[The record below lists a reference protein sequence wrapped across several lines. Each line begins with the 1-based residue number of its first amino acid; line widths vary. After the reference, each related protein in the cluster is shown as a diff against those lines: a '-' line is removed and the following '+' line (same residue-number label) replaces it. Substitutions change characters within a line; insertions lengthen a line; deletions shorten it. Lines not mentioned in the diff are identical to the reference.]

1 MRLTTLT
8 VGAMAL
14 AAPLVSAAGRH
25 ERGLVDPSEHPA
37 GHLFH
42 KRGEHHSI
50 TKRQLATT
58 SKNGMPYPPAGS
70 DPPPAS
76 SLPKA
81 WVDRYNAK
89 KAAGLIPDIPRSITD
104 PNTRATVYPAGTDMT
119 NVCSWTVQ
127 KCDTGDIWLAPDD
140 YVAITFDDGP
150 TPQSPE
156 LISYLQAQKQSA
168 THFLI
173 GSAIVWNPT
182 AMDEY
187 VKADPPMH
195 LGVHT
200 WSHTLQTG
208 KTDLEILGD
217 LGWTMQII
225 YDLTGSV
232 PMYWRPPEGD
242 VDARV
247 RAIATQVLGLQTVM
261 WNKDADDWC
270 LRQGNGT
277 AQLQTCTTGVGAT
290 KQSVIREMTSWA
302 NATDRTGFI
311 SLEHETTDQA
321 IDSFKAYHRA
331 LKAHRWNVGAVPELQ
346 GLPYYQNQWNL
357 TSKKEQVDSILPTR
371 EPINVVHSD
380 AQRGSS
386 RAPDTTAFANLDGS
400 GASAQASSSARAAAA
415 SASASNARTTPAASN
430 GSSGSSGSSS
440 SSTSGS
446 TSGSSGSS
454 GSSSSTVTKGQ
465 STSGA
470 SSLIVSAST
479 LGLGAVAAAFAL
491 ML

>member
-1 MRLTTLT
+1 MRLSAVTL
-8 VGAMAL
+8 GAVAL

-42 KRGEHHSI
+42 KRASEHHGI

-58 SKNGMPYPPAGS
+58 SKNGMPYPPAGA

-81 WVDRYNAK
+81 WIDRYNQK
-89 KAAGLIPDIPRSITD
+89 KAAGLIPNIPRSITD
-104 PNTRATVYPAGTDMT
+104 PNTRATVYPPGTDMT

-127 KCDTGDIWLAPDD
+127 KCDTGDIWLAPDN
-140 YVAITFDDGP
+140 YVSITFDDGP
-150 TPQSPE
+150 TPQSHS
-156 LISYLQAQKQSA
+156 LIDYLQAQKQTA

-173 GSAIVWNPT
+173 GSAIVWNPD
-182 AMDEY
+182 AMDLY

-225 YDLTGSV
+225 YDLTGSI

-247 RAIATQVLGLQTVM
+247 RAIATEVLGMQTVM

-270 LRQGNGT
+270 LRQGTGT
-277 AQLQTCTTGVGAT
+277 AQLETCTTGVGAT

-302 NATDRTGFI
+302 TTSNRTGFI

-321 IDSFKAYHRA
+321 IDSFKAYHAA
-331 LKAHRWNVGAVPELQ
+331 LKQNNWRAGAVPELQ

-357 TSKKEQVDSILPTR
+357 TSKKERVDSILPTR
-371 EPINVVHSD
+371 PAIKVEHSD
-380 AQRGSS
+380 AQRGSK

-400 GASAQASSSARAAAA
+400 GASASASSAASVAVASSKSAA
-415 SASASNARTTPAASN
+415 SAAGTSSSSSS
-430 GSSGSSGSSS
+430 SSGSSGSS
-440 SSTSGS
+440 G

-454 GSSSSTVTKGQ
+454 SGTTSGSSTSKGQ

-470 SSLIVSAST
+470 THIIAGAST
-479 LGLGAVAAAFAL
+479 IGFGALAAAFAL
-491 ML
+491 LL

>member
-1 MRLTTLT
+1 MRLTALT
-8 VGAMAL
+8 VGAVAL
-14 AAPLVSAAGRH
+14 AAPLASASRFH
-25 ERGLVDPSEHPA
+25 ERGLVDAADHPA
-37 GHLFH
+37 GHLFS
-42 KRGEHHSI
+42 KRATHHSI

-58 SKNGMPYPPAGS
+58 SKNGLPYPPAGS

-127 KCDTGDIWLAPDD
+127 KCDTGDIWLAPDNA
-140 YVAITFDDGP
+140 VAITFDDGP
-150 TPQSPE
+150 TPQSPA
-156 LISYLQAQKQSA
+156 LIEYLQEQKQGA

-173 GSAIVWNPT
+173 GSAIVWNPDM
-182 AMDEY
+182 MDAY

-208 KTDLEILGD
+208 KTDMEILGD

-247 RAIATQVLGLQTVM
+247 RAIATEVLGMQTVM

-270 LRQGNGT
+270 LRQGTGT
-277 AQLQTCTTGVGAT
+277 AQLQTCTTGVGANKT
-290 KQSVIREMTSWA
+290 SVISEMTSWA
-302 NATDRTGFI
+302 TTTNRTGFI

-331 LKAHRWNVGAVPELQ
+331 LKHNNWNVGPVPELQ

-357 TSKKEQVDSILPTR
+357 TSRKEQVDSILPTR
-371 EPINVVHSD
+371 EPINVVNSD
-380 AQRGSS
+380 ARRGSR
-386 RAPDTTAFANLDGS
+386 RAPDTSAYANLDGS
-400 GASAQASSSARAAAA
+400 GAGAQASSSARGAAASYTASVSAAAA
-415 SASASNARTTPAASN
+415 SST

-440 SSTSGS
+440 SGS
-446 TSGSSGSS
+446 SSGSS
-454 GSSSSTVTKGQ
+454 GSSSSSSSSSKGQ

-470 SSLIVSAST
+470 SGLLVGAST
-479 LGLGAVAAAFAL
+479 VGIGAFAAALAL
-491 ML
+491 VL

>member
-14 AAPLVSAAGRH
+14 AAPLVSASGYH
-25 ERGLVDPSEHPA
+25 ERGLVDPKHHPA
-37 GHLFH
+37 GHLFD
-42 KRGEHHSI
+42 KRGDEHHSL
-50 TKRQLATT
+50 TKRQLAST
-58 SKNGMPYPPAGS
+58 SKNGMPYPPAGA

-89 KAAGLIPDIPRSITD
+89 KAAGLIPNIPRSITD

-127 KCDTGDIWLAPDD
+127 KCDTGDIWLAPDN

-150 TPQSPE
+150 TPQSPD
-156 LISYLQAQKQSA
+156 LIKYLQAQGTSA

-182 AMDEY
+182 AMDQY

-208 KTDLEILGD
+208 KSDLEILGD

-270 LRQGNGT
+270 LRQGNDT
-277 AQLQTCTTGVGAT
+277 AQLTTCTTGVGAT

-302 NATDRTGFI
+302 NSGSDRTGFI

-321 IDSFKAYHRA
+321 IDSFKSYHRA
-331 LKAHRWNVGAVPELQ
+331 LKHNNWNIGAVPELQ

-357 TSKKEQVDSILPTR
+357 TSKKEAVDSILPTR

-386 RAPDTTAFANLDGS
+386 RAPDTSAYANLDGS
-400 GASAQASSSARAAAA
+400 GANAKASSSASAAVA
-415 SASASNARTTPAASN
+415 SASTARPLASSTSA
-430 GSSGSSGSSS
+430 
-440 SSTSGS
+440 STSGS
-446 TSGSSGSS
+446 GGSAASKGGPNSGAASLLTGA
-454 GSSSSTVTKGQ
+454 STV
-465 STSGA
+465 
-470 SSLIVSAST
+470 SLGT
-479 LGLGAVAAAFAL
+479 VAAVFAL

>member
-1 MRLTTLT
+1 
-8 VGAMAL
+8 
-14 AAPLVSAAGRH
+14 
-25 ERGLVDPSEHPA
+25 
-37 GHLFH
+37 
-42 KRGEHHSI
+42 
-50 TKRQLATT
+50 
-58 SKNGMPYPPAGS
+58 
-70 DPPPAS
+70 
-76 SLPKA
+76 
-81 WVDRYNAK
+81 
-89 KAAGLIPDIPRSITD
+89 
-104 PNTRATVYPAGTDMT
+104 
-119 NVCSWTVQ
+119 
-127 KCDTGDIWLAPDD
+127 
-140 YVAITFDDGP
+140 
-150 TPQSPE
+150 
-156 LISYLQAQKQSA
+156 
-168 THFLI
+168 
-173 GSAIVWNPT
+173 
-182 AMDEY
+182 
-187 VKADPPMH
+187 
-195 LGVHT
+195 
-200 WSHTLQTG
+200 
-208 KTDLEILGD
+208 
-217 LGWTMQII
+217 MQII

>member
-14 AAPLVSAAGRH
+14 AAPLVSASGHH
-25 ERGLVDPSEHPA
+25 ERGLVNPSEHPA
-37 GHLFH
+37 GHLFN
-42 KRGEHHSI
+42 KRAEHHSI
-50 TKRQLATT
+50 TKRQLANV

-81 WVDRYNAK
+81 WVDRYNEK
-89 KAAGLIPDIPRSITD
+89 KAAGLIPNIPRSITD

-127 KCDTGDIWLAPDD
+127 KCDTGDIWLAPDN
-140 YVAITFDDGP
+140 YVSITFDDGP

-156 LISYLQAQKQSA
+156 LISYLKAQRQSA

-187 VKADPPMH
+187 VKSDPPMH

-225 YDLTGSV
+225 YDLTGSI

-277 AQLQTCTTGVGAT
+277 AQLETCTSGVGAT
-290 KQSVIREMTSWA
+290 KQGVIREMTSWA
-302 NATDRTGFI
+302 TDSNRTGFI

-331 LKAHRWNVGAVPELQ
+331 LKANNWNVGAVPELQ

-357 TSKKEQVDSILPTR
+357 TSKKERVDSILPTR
-371 EPINVVHSD
+371 EPIDIVHSD
-380 AQRGSS
+380 APRGSA
-386 RAPDTTAFANLDGS
+386 RAPDTRAFANLDGS

-415 SASASNARTTPAASN
+415 AFT
-430 GSSGSSGSSS
+430 SSGSAAAAASTGS
-440 SSTSGS
+440 SGS

-454 GSSSSTVTKGQ
+454 SSSSNTSSQGQ
-465 STSGA
+465 TSKSGA
-470 SSLIVSAST
+470 SSLIAGAST
-479 LGLGAVAAAFAL
+479 IGLGAVAAALAL
-491 ML
+491 LL